1 MSNRL
6 ENTPLRYYSRLSDQL
21 GVDLWVKHDDMFAI
35 AGGGNKARKL
45 QHILAEGFREGY
57 DSLVT
62 TGSYH
67 SNHVRAA
74 SLMAAQL
81 GWHSRV
87 VIHDVPREKPEG
99 NMLLA
104 TLAGAE
110 ISYCLREEVASA
122 MNQAMDEL
130 SRRGRKPLYIWGG
143 GHCLEGGIAYYQAAK
158 ELSSQFNELSSSP
171 DYIFVA
177 SGTGTTQA
185 GLHAGSAEF
194 LVSTKVVGIS
204 VAHSRERGMELVSNS
219 VDELKKETKAGKSD
233 QEICFDSEFLSGGY
247 GKFDKELSAIIRW
260 AAEVEG
266 LLLDPIYTGKAFRG
280 MCAYVRSSRVPTGSK
295 ICFWH
300 TGGIFNLMSSS
311 FLNCGV
317 TACE

>member
-6 ENTPLRYYSRLSDQL
+6 ENTPLRYYGRLSDQL

-45 QHILAEGFREGY
+45 QHILAEGVRKGY

-158 ELSSQFNELSSSP
+158 ELSSQFNEFSSSP

-194 LVSTKVVGIS
+194 LDSTKVVGVS
-204 VAHSRERGMELVSNS
+204 VAHSCERGMELVSNS
-219 VDELKKETKAGKSD
+219 VDELRHEMKTGKSG
-233 QEICFDSEFLSGGY
+233 QEICFESDFLNGGY
-247 GKFDKELSAIIRW
+247 GMYDKGLLDVIRW

-266 LLLDPIYTGKAFRG
+266 LLLDPIYTGKAFQG
-280 MCAYVRSSRVPTGSK
+280 MCAHVRSGRIPAGST

-311 FLNCGV
+311 FLKSSMA
-317 TACE
+317 ACK